1 MKLCPPGPD
10 AHEVSTVT
18 AGRAQLK
25 PRKLENLNLTY
36 DITYPSGLLG
46 FVSFFFFQ
54 MVKQNGRL
62 SEIIITDKAFAC
74 RCTQLKLVAL
84 KGAKDFLEIH

>member
-1 MKLCPPGPD
+1 MKLCPPGRD

-18 AGRAQLK
+18 AATAQLK

-46 FVSFFFFQ
+46 FVSFFFFS
-54 MVKQNGRL
+54 KW
-62 SEIIITDKAFAC
+62 
-74 RCTQLKLVAL
+74 
-84 KGAKDFLEIH
+84 